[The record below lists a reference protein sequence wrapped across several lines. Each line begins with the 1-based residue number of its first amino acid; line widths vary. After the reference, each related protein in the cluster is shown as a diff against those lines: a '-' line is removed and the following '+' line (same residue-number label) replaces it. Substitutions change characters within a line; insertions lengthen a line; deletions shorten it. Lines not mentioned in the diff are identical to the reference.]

1 MDNTAKRR
9 EKAHRIAAKTFAPDE
24 PTIYEDENYM
34 RDLMHALNWY
44 NENASD
50 KDRRKWVI
58 TYLAKTGQKDA
69 VIALNDATDFE
80 LRSLAFLCRLTSREQ
95 HLAERE
101 QEKMVT
107 IISELSNKYK
117 KRKNV
122 VTKVV
127 EAKPVVSVQDRIE
140 EVAKKH
146 AAEFDGAIDDFVIN
160 KQSEFSAKNYLLANA
175 VSAPV
180 AKRIGESYGKLIDEL
195 NETLE
200 GTDKQLV
207 EGYSHL
213 TKRELKKFVTF
224 VETLRDDCLQ
234 QVQHAKAGRAPR
246 KRKPQSPT
254 KLTARMKYLKDYAEL
269 SLKSVKPETI
279 IGSDEVWFYN
289 TKYRRVGVYKA
300 VGGTLSVKGT
310 TILGFDVKESKMM
323 TLRKP
328 EEFFKGLAMGKR
340 ALNGALKKLTTKPA
354 APNGRINEETIILGA
369 F

>member
-1 MDNTAKRR
+1 MTNTAKRR
-9 EKAHRIAAKTFAPDE
+9 EQAHRIAAKVLAPDE
-24 PTIYEDENYM
+24 PMINEDENDM

-58 TYLAKTGQKDA
+58 SYLAKTGQKDA

-80 LRSLAFLCRLTSREQ
+80 LRSLAFMCRLTSREQ

-101 QEKMVT
+101 QEKMVS
-107 IISELSNKYK
+107 IISELSTKYK
-117 KRKNV
+117 KRK
-122 VTKVV
+122 KVV
-127 EAKPVVSVQDRIE
+127 AVVADAKPVVSVQDRIE

-160 KQSEFSAKNYLLANA
+160 KQSEFSAKNYLQANA

-195 NETLE
+195 NEVIA
-200 GTDKQLV
+200 GDDKQLV
-207 EGYSHL
+207 EGYSNF
-213 TKRELKKFVTF
+213 TKREIKKFVTF

-246 KRKPQSPT
+246 KRKPMSPT
-254 KLTARMKYLKDYAEL
+254 KLTARMKYLKDFAEF

-340 ALNGALKKLTTKPA
+340 ALNAALKKLTTKPA

>member
-1 MDNTAKRR
+1 MTNTAKRR
-9 EKAHRIAAKTFAPDE
+9 EKAHRIAAKVFAPDE
-24 PTIYEDENYM
+24 PTIFDDDNYT

-44 NENASD
+44 NEKASD

-58 TYLAKTGQKDA
+58 GYLAKAGQKNA

-80 LRSLAFLCRLTSREQ
+80 LRSLAFMCRLVSRDQ
-95 HLAERE
+95 YLAERE
-101 QEKMVT
+101 QQKMIT
-107 IISELSNKYK
+107 IVSELLNKYK
-117 KRKNV
+117 NRKKV
-122 VTKVV
+122 MAKVV
-127 EAKPVVSVQDRIE
+127 ETKPVVSVQDRIE

-180 AKRIGESYGKLIDEL
+180 AKRIGDSYGKLIVEL
-195 NETLE
+195 QEVIV
-200 GTDKQLV
+200 GDDKQLV
-207 EGYSHL
+207 EGYSNFS
-213 TKRELKKFVTF
+213 KRDIKKFVTF
-224 VETLRDDCLQ
+224 VETIRDDCLQ

-254 KLTARMKYLKDYAEL
+254 KLTARMKYLKDFAEF

-310 TILGFDVKESKMM
+310 TILGFDVKESKTM

-328 EEFFKGLAMGKR
+328 EDFFKGLAIGKR
-340 ALNGALKKLTTKPA
+340 ALNGALKKLTTKPGV
-354 APNGRINEETIILGA
+354 PNGRINEETIILGA